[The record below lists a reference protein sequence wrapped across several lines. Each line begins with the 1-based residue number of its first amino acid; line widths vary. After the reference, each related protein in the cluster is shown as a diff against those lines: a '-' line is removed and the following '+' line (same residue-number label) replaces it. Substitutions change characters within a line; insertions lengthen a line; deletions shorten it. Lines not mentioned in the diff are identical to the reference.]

1 MMKRIAMTL
10 VSAALLLMPVEA
22 SALLELDMG
31 FDPAEVCPGE
41 QVQFFFL
48 LENVG
53 GEAETVTMSVEF
65 SFEEMTWGP
74 FEGTFDLAAG
84 EVISKEFQFMVP
96 PPMPAGM
103 LMITATATDSAGS
116 VEAVAELEILDC
128 GGRGKAMSPQSMIGQ
143 LRKQFGEIG
152 VR

>member
-1 MMKRIAMTL
+1 MKRIAWTL
-10 VSAALLLMPVEA
+10 AAAALVLMPVKA
-22 SALLELDMG
+22 SAVLELDMG
-31 FDPAEVCPGE
+31 FDPAEACPGE

-53 GEAETVTMSVEF
+53 GEEESVTLSVEF
-65 SFEEMTWGP
+65 SFDEMTWGP

-84 EVISKEFQFMVP
+84 EAISKELPFNVP

-103 LMITATATDSAGS
+103 LTITTTATDSAGP
-116 VEAVAELEILDC
+116 VTAVAELEILDC
-128 GGRGKAMSPQSMIGQ
+128 GGPGKAMSPNAMIGQ
-143 LRKQFGEIG
+143 LRKQFGELG